1 MGETYVLLIGYAKED
16 TYELWKLSL
25 CSVKYFWNTLR
36 KNNNQ
41 ADQLQWYEDEFRFA
55 PFYMT

>member
-1 MGETYVLLIGYAKED
+1 MGETYVLLMGYAKGD

-25 CSVKYFWNTLR
+25 CHVKYFWNTLS

-41 ADQLQWYEDEFRFA
+41 ADQLQR
-55 PFYMT
+55 